1 MSITIKSRLLTHAD
15 HPLLPPISKK
25 DWLNSSLASQ
35 QAQGSLKL
43 SYDLSQDPYAPHGR
57 LKQPGRQ
64 QALGE
69 KNLVSV
75 RRIVC

>member
-1 MSITIKSRLLTHAD
+1 MQTTLFC
-15 HPLLPPISKK
+15 PLISKK

-43 SYDLSQDPYAPHGR
+43 SYDLSQDPHAPHGR

-64 QALGE
+64 QALSE